1 MNHSIIKKISLL
13 IACTHATFAMETR
26 LSDSAATPQVAAA
39 SIPTPLITDEDGA
52 RIKSRLLRNIYEPNF
67 KRYAESELR
76 GLDNESVA
84 EFDAFLTSF
93 IKDDAEIYAA
103 ILKFARL
110 SKPQWDMI
118 SRNKDVLR
126 ELTRSLHTHEAFT
139 AIAEISHFSD
149 VELADAQRI
158 FVQFNYR
165 RMNSVDQMSFI
176 SLISKIQG
184 DLRNED
190 FLNLVTDLTATIN
203 VALDFNNNFC
213 TIFRI
218 LTTLTNKQKNTD
230 FFDLIRE
237 ELNGELDRNK
247 IDKLIR
253 LIRTGGNA
261 ADIRRNKTRLAPLNL
276 KGYSEFSNERI
287 DLMLSLMMGMP
298 QGKIDVICEL
308 QLNRVNDEELQSIT
322 DFVNAHFPYDGT
334 PACIE
339 RRVNC
344 TEDKLLE
351 LFRQRQQELSR
362 QRKQEL
368 LQKRKQELLQ
378 KRK

>member
-1 MNHSIIKKISLL
+1 
-13 IACTHATFAMETR
+13 METR

-67 KRYAESELR
+67 KRYAEAELR

-84 EFDAFLTSF
+84 EFDAFLRSF

-103 ILKFARL
+103 ILKFASL

-165 RMNSVDQMSFI
+165 RMSSSNQISFI

-190 FLNLVTDLTATIN
+190 FFNLVGDLTATIN
-203 VALDFNNNFC
+203 VALDGDNFC
-213 TIFRI
+213 KILGI

-237 ELNGELDRNK
+237 ELNGESDRNK

-344 TEDKLLE
+344 TEDKLRE
-351 LFRQRQQELSR
+351 LFRQREQELL
-362 QRKQEL
+362 QKRKQEL